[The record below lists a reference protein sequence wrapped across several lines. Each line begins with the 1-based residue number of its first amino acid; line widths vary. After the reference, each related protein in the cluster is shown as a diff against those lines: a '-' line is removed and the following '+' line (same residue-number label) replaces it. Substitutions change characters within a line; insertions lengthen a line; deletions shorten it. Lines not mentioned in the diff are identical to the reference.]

1 MADPTPPPPCAAC
14 AHQGRPSCP
23 AGCPLAPYFPADR
36 PERFEYA
43 NLLYGVDGI
52 LRRLEA
58 AGPDPGTRR
67 ATMASIVF
75 VSDARAA
82 DPVHGAYGVIRN
94 LQQELASIKIHKK
107 GEKRKDEKPQKR
119 APPLGNQATTTSPGS
134 RTPDL
139 GYRAAAACHRRA
151 LPRPHGK
158 GEEARGGEA
167 LPPVAT
173 RGRRAPG
180 SRRRLERRR
189 CGVAGRGRR
198 REEAERKSRR
208 RRRGGENEREE
219 LRSGG
224 LVAAGLK

>member
-1 MADPTPPPPCAAC
+1 MEKLQKKKKQFITDSHQRILNPTHGFAANSS
-14 AHQGRPSCP
+14 Q
-23 AGCPLAPYFPADR
+23 
-36 PERFEYA
+36 
-43 NLLYGVDGI
+43 
-52 LRRLEA
+52 
-58 AGPDPGTRR
+58 
-67 ATMASIVF
+67 
-75 VSDARAA
+75 
-82 DPVHGAYGVIRN
+82 
-94 LQQELASIKIHKK
+94 IKIHKK

-224 LVAAGLK
+224 LVAAGLVRCGDGYGLNTVGRLRFFFLLIFLG